1 MRATDNKAMK
11 TVTFFMG
18 DGIGPEISDSVFA
31 VFQAAH
37 VPVKFDIY
45 NVGEAEYN
53 RNGKLIPDEAFASF
67 EKTKVLLK
75 SPITTPV
82 GKGFRSLNVTMRKK
96 YDLYANFRPAKSNP
110 AVVTPFPNTDIVTFR
125 ENTEDLY
132 AGIEEQISDDE
143 MHSIKVITRSKSE
156 RICRSAFEFAR
167 NCGRKKV
174 TCIHKANIMKLSD
187 GLFLHVFEEVAK
199 DYPDIIAD
207 NMIVDAC
214 AMNLVLDPT
223 KFDVLVTENLYG
235 DILTDLTSGLI
246 GGVGLMP
253 SANVGTDMAM
263 FEAVHGSAPDIAGKN
278 IANPTAFLWSA
289 CMMLDHIGL
298 NDYADLIRNQQCYE
312 RRCSHN
318 KRHRRKCKYNRVY
331 RRVGQRDQKADRNG
345 SLSVQIFSF
354 DEGGT
359 ELPRLQNN
367 TTNKPGRRNF
377 SSCSILYLR

>member
-1 MRATDNKAMK
+1 MRAAQDKAVK
-11 TVTFFMG
+11 TVTFFRG

-31 VFQAAH
+31 IFQAAH
-37 VPVKFDIY
+37 VPVKFEIF

-96 YDLYANFRPAKSNP
+96 YDLYANFRPAKSNS
-110 AVVTPFPNTDIVTFR
+110 AVPTPFPNTDIVTFR

-132 AGIEEQISDDE
+132 AGVEEKISDNE
-143 MHSIKVITRSKSE
+143 MHSIKIITKDKSE
-156 RICRSAFEFAR
+156 RICRSAFDFAVQ
-167 NCGRKKV
+167 NGRKKV
-174 TCIHKANIMKLSD
+174 TCIHKANIMKLTD
-187 GLFLHVFEEVAK
+187 GLFLDVFYEVAK
-199 DYPDIIAD
+199 DYPDIEAKD
-207 NMIVDAC
+207 MIVDAC
-214 AMNLVLDPT
+214 CMNLVLDPS
-223 KFDVLVTENLYG
+223 KFDVMVTENLYG
-235 DILTDLTSGLI
+235 DIITDLTSGLI

-298 NDYADLIRNQQCYE
+298 NEYGDMIRTAIKN
-312 RRCSHN
+312 
-318 KRHRRKCKYNRVY
+318 VM
-331 RRVGQRDQKADRNG
+331 
-345 SLSVQIFSF
+345 
-354 DEGGT
+354 DEGSHTTKDIGGNASTT
-359 ELPRLQNN
+359 EYTDAVISEIRKLLAMAA
-367 TTNKPGRRNF
+367 
-377 SSCSILYLR
+377 

>member
-1 MRATDNKAMK
+1 MRAAEDKAVK
-11 TVTFFMG
+11 TVTFFRG

-31 VFQAAH
+31 IFQAAH
-37 VPVKFDIY
+37 VPVKFEIF

-96 YDLYANFRPAKSNP
+96 YDLYANFRPAKSNS
-110 AVVTPFPNTDIVTFR
+110 AVPTPFPNTDIVTFR

-132 AGIEEQISDDE
+132 AGVEEKISDNE
-143 MHSIKVITRSKSE
+143 MHSIKIITRDKSE
-156 RICRSAFEFAR
+156 RICRSAFDFAVQ
-167 NCGRKKV
+167 NGRKKV
-174 TCIHKANIMKLSD
+174 TCIHKANIMKLTD
-187 GLFLHVFEEVAK
+187 GLFLNVFYEVAK
-199 DYPDIIAD
+199 DYPDIEAKD
-207 NMIVDAC
+207 MIVDAC
-214 AMNLVLDPT
+214 CMNLVLDPS
-223 KFDVLVTENLYG
+223 KFDVMVTENLYG
-235 DILTDLTSGLI
+235 DIITDLTSGLI

-298 NDYADLIRNQQCYE
+298 NEYGDMIRTAIKN
-312 RRCSHN
+312 
-318 KRHRRKCKYNRVY
+318 VM
-331 RRVGQRDQKADRNG
+331 
-345 SLSVQIFSF
+345 
-354 DEGGT
+354 DEGIHTTKDIGGT
-359 ELPRLQNN
+359 AS
-367 TTNKPGRRNF
+367 TTE
-377 SSCSILYLR
+377 

>member
-1 MRATDNKAMK
+1 MRAADDKAVK
-11 TVTFFMG
+11 TVTFFRG

-31 VFQAAH
+31 IFQAAH
-37 VPVKFDIY
+37 VPVKFEIF

-96 YDLYANFRPAKSNP
+96 YDLYANFRPAKSNS
-110 AVVTPFPNTDIVTFR
+110 AVPTPFPNTDIVTFR

-132 AGIEEQISDDE
+132 AGVEEKISDNE
-143 MHSIKVITRSKSE
+143 MHSIKIITRDKSE
-156 RICRSAFEFAR
+156 RICRSAFDFAVQ
-167 NCGRKKV
+167 NGRKKV
-174 TCIHKANIMKLSD
+174 TCIHKANIMKLTD
-187 GLFLHVFEEVAK
+187 GLFLDVFYEVAK
-199 DYPDIIAD
+199 DYPDIEAKD
-207 NMIVDAC
+207 MIVDAC
-214 AMNLVLDPT
+214 CMNLVLDPS
-223 KFDVLVTENLYG
+223 KFDVMVTENLYG
-235 DILTDLTSGLI
+235 DIITDLTSGLI

-298 NDYADLIRNQQCYE
+298 NEYGDMIRTAIKN
-312 RRCSHN
+312 
-318 KRHRRKCKYNRVY
+318 VM
-331 RRVGQRDQKADRNG
+331 
-345 SLSVQIFSF
+345 
-354 DEGGT
+354 DEGSHTTKDIGGNASTT
-359 ELPRLQNN
+359 EYTDAVISEIRKLLAMAA
-367 TTNKPGRRNF
+367 
-377 SSCSILYLR
+377 

>member
-1 MRATDNKAMK
+1 MRAAEDKAVK
-11 TVTFFMG
+11 TVTFFRG

-31 VFQAAH
+31 IFQAAH
-37 VPVKFDIY
+37 VPVKFEIF

-96 YDLYANFRPAKSNP
+96 YDLYANFRPAKSNS
-110 AVVTPFPNTDIVTFR
+110 AVPTPFPNTDIVTFR

-132 AGIEEQISDDE
+132 AGVEEKISDNE
-143 MHSIKVITRSKSE
+143 MHSIKIITKDKSE
-156 RICRSAFEFAR
+156 RICRSAFDFAVQ
-167 NCGRKKV
+167 NGRKKV
-174 TCIHKANIMKLSD
+174 TCIHKANIMKLTD
-187 GLFLHVFEEVAK
+187 GLFLDVFYEVAK
-199 DYPDIIAD
+199 DYPDIEAKD
-207 NMIVDAC
+207 MIVDAC
-214 AMNLVLDPT
+214 CMNLVLDPS
-223 KFDVLVTENLYG
+223 KFDVMVTENLYG
-235 DILTDLTSGLI
+235 DIITDLTSGLI

-298 NDYADLIRNQQCYE
+298 NEYGDMIRTAIKN
-312 RRCSHN
+312 
-318 KRHRRKCKYNRVY
+318 VM
-331 RRVGQRDQKADRNG
+331 
-345 SLSVQIFSF
+345 
-354 DEGGT
+354 DEGSHTTKDIGGNASTT
-359 ELPRLQNN
+359 EYTDAVISEIRKLLAMAA
-367 TTNKPGRRNF
+367 
-377 SSCSILYLR
+377 

>member
-1 MRATDNKAMK
+1 MRAAEDKAVK
-11 TVTFFMG
+11 TVTFFRG

-31 VFQAAH
+31 IFQAAH
-37 VPVKFDIY
+37 VPVKFEIF

-96 YDLYANFRPAKSNP
+96 YDLYANFRPAKSNS
-110 AVVTPFPNTDIVTFR
+110 AVPTPFPNTDIVTFR

-132 AGIEEQISDDE
+132 AGVEEKISDNE
-143 MHSIKVITRSKSE
+143 MHSIKIITRDKSE
-156 RICRSAFEFAR
+156 RICRSAFDFAVQ
-167 NCGRKKV
+167 NGRKKV
-174 TCIHKANIMKLSD
+174 TCIHKANIMKLTD
-187 GLFLHVFEEVAK
+187 GLFLDVFYEVAK
-199 DYPDIIAD
+199 DYPDIEAKD
-207 NMIVDAC
+207 MIVDAC
-214 AMNLVLDPT
+214 CMNLVLDPS
-223 KFDVLVTENLYG
+223 KFDVMVTENLYG
-235 DILTDLTSGLI
+235 DIITDLTSGLI

-298 NDYADLIRNQQCYE
+298 NEYGDMIRTAIKN
-312 RRCSHN
+312 
-318 KRHRRKCKYNRVY
+318 VM
-331 RRVGQRDQKADRNG
+331 
-345 SLSVQIFSF
+345 
-354 DEGGT
+354 DEGSHTTKDIGGNASTT
-359 ELPRLQNN
+359 EYTDAVISEIRKLLA
-367 TTNKPGRRNF
+367 
-377 SSCSILYLR
+377 LAA